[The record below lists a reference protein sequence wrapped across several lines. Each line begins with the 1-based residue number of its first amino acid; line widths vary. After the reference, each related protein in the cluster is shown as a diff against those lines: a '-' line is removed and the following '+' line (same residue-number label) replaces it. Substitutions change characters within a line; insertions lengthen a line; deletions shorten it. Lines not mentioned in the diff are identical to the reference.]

1 MINPGTHNAKLVNY
15 GIKTTQSGKP
25 QIACLF
31 EVVDNGEISSL
42 TWFGSFNEG
51 KAQEITIKT
60 LISVMDLFCE
70 PSEIESA
77 LDKIANEGSDSG
89 LLNMDKVYALVVE
102 HETYEGK
109 TRAKIR
115 WVNNVGGAGSTFE
128 KLAKGEGK
136 KLFSGLNL
144 GGTVAAFKSA
154 NPGLAK
160 RKDVTPF

>member
-1 MINPGTHNAKLVNY
+1 MLNAGTHNAKMINY

-25 QIACLF
+25 QIACQF
-31 EVVDNGEISSL
+31 QVIENEEVHTL

-77 LDKIANEGSDSG
+77 LDRIATQGTDSG
-89 LLNMDKVYALVVE
+89 LLNTDKDYALVVE
-102 HETYEGK
+102 HDSYEGN

-115 WVNNVGGAGSTFE
+115 WVNNIGASSAFE
-128 KLAKGEGK
+128 KLAQGEAK
-136 KLFSGLNL
+136 KMFSGLNL
-144 GGTVAAFKSA
+144 SGAVAAFKSA
-154 NPGLAK
+154 NPGLTK
-160 RKDVTPF
+160 KKEVTPF